1 MKLNEIEA
9 VGRAKIFTG
18 EMRVYKDMSEFN
30 EYIEEVDVYTAE
42 QMQEYAKECVRE
54 AIILNSGGTVS
65 DDMIKRAIDSA
76 FSRRTRKMTKFET
89 ANELISFVKKKE
101 LKRGFYQKGKRIQW
115 LVGFD
120 MLGFMQVTTP
130 AQVRKSRSGFN
141 CSVTNWNVL
150 LEENSPKLDWFLSA
164 KYIGTELEIKND

>member
-1 MKLNEIEA
+1 
-9 VGRAKIFTG
+9 
-18 EMRVYKDMSEFN
+18 
-30 EYIEEVDVYTAE
+30 
-42 QMQEYAKECVRE
+42 
-54 AIILNSGGTVS
+54 
-65 DDMIKRAIDSA
+65 
-76 FSRRTRKMTKFET
+76 MTKFET
-89 ANELISFVKKKE
+89 AEELISFVKEKE